1 MNINNRIF
9 HNITVVSL
17 LSLVLIKINLAI
29 ASCNSDCKIEVSF
42 LGSYLD
48 QTCKLTINQATNNEA
63 VLLPEISSSH
73 LQQSDNE
80 VGAVPFTVQMTDCPV
95 QQRVMLTFESED
107 NSVDPLTGNLKNT
120 LGDNMSK
127 NVQVRIRKEN
137 GQQLRFND
145 LNSGQLYTLASGKN
159 SESHQFTASYY
170 SPLSGGV
177 TPGKLIARAT
187 LNINY
192 Q

>member
-1 MNINNRIF
+1 MELINKNF
-9 HNITVVSL
+9 QKNTVIGL
-17 LSLVLIKINLAI
+17 LSLLLIKINLAM
-29 ASCNSDCKIEVSF
+29 ASCNNDCKIEVSF
-42 LGSYLD
+42 LGNYLD
-48 QTCKLTINQATNNEA
+48 QTCRLVINQATNNETIF
-63 VLLPEISSSH
+63 LPEISSAL
-73 LQQSDNE
+73 LQQSE
-80 VGAVPFTVQMTDCPV
+80 SEAGAVPFTVQMTDCPA
-95 QQRVMLTFESED
+95 QQKVMLTFESEN
-107 NSVDPLTGNLKNT
+107 NSIDSLTGNLKNT

-145 LNSGQLYTLASGKN
+145 INSGQLYTLASGKN

-170 SPLSGGV
+170 SPALGVV
-177 TPGKLIARAT
+177 TPGKLVARAT